1 MPGHGKGG
9 SRVIVDQLPLDEEI
23 VRRRQGA
30 VEWIVFNRP
39 RRRNALTHAMEAR
52 LTAIF
57 QEINRDASVRAVVL
71 TGAAGDKPAFMAGA
85 DMGDL
90 QAAATPESSMHMEET
105 SEQML
110 SALEQVRAPTI
121 AAMAGACV
129 GVGALIAS
137 ACDVR
142 IASASL
148 RFGFPIARTVG
159 NCLSLKNYARLAF
172 VIGPAHTK
180 DLVFDPS
187 LLDGK
192 AAAALGFVKECLP
205 TDAALI
211 ERAQSIAE
219 NLALLA
225 PRTLWATKES
235 LRRLR
240 DASVPAASDK
250 DLLLSCYLS
259 RDYQEATEAF
269 LARRAPVFTGL

>member
-1 MPGHGKGG
+1 MIMDHLPPG
-9 SRVIVDQLPLDEEI
+9 EEI
-23 VRRRQGA
+23 VRRRHGN

-39 RRRNALTHAMEAR
+39 RQRNALTHPMEAQ
-52 LTAIF
+52 LTSIF
-57 QEINRDASVRAVVL
+57 REINADSAVRAVVL

-90 QAAATPESSMHMEET
+90 QAAVTPESSMHMEET
-105 SEQML
+105 SEDML
-110 SALEQVRAPTI
+110 TALEQVRAPTI

-142 IASASL
+142 LAAASL

-159 NCLSLKNYARLAF
+159 NCLSLKNYARLAA
-172 VIGPAHTK
+172 VVGLARTK

-187 LLDGK
+187 LLGGEQ
-192 AAAALGFVKECLP
+192 AVAVGLARECLP
-205 TDAALI
+205 SEAALL
-211 ERAQSIAE
+211 ERAQAVAE
-219 NLALLA
+219 GLAQLA
-225 PRTLWATKES
+225 PLTLWATKES

-240 DASVPAASDK
+240 DAGVPTDPEA

-259 RDYQEATEAF
+259 RDYQEGTDAF
-269 LARRAPVFTGL
+269 LARRAPVFTGR